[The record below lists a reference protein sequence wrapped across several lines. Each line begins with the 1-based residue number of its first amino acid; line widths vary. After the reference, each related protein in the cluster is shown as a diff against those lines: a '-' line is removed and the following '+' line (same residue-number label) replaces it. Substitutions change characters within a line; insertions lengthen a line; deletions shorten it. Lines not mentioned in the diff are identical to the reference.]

1 LTRSSEQAADLNSG
15 LSLLTLMAADSVK
28 SKPLFFLV
36 MSGKKKKKL
45 PKVKRIK
52 PKVKASNVAV
62 DMKGPFKE
70 KWSSTKTVYK
80 RPR

>member
-1 LTRSSEQAADLNSG
+1 
-15 LSLLTLMAADSVK
+15 
-28 SKPLFFLV
+28 

-52 PKVKASNVAV
+52 PKVKASNFDVH
-62 DMKGPFKE
+62 MKGPFND